1 MTWVTEAEELHIR
14 RCYDDKSMLN
24 DEIASDLDMSV
35 EEFREA
41 CISIGL
47 PHRSDPDIY
56 VPTPQQI
63 LAAAAQIRSTW
74 TNADREERL
83 RSAWPEA

>member
-1 MTWVTEAEELHIR
+1 MTWVTEEEELHIR

-24 DEIASDLDMSV
+24 DEIASDLDMN
-35 EEFREA
+35 EAEFQEA
-41 CISIGL
+41 CVSIGL
-47 PHRSDPDIY
+47 PRRTNPAIY
-56 VPTPQQI
+56 VPTPQQV

-83 RSAWPEA
+83 RSAWPET